1 MLLYLAPQNWS
12 TTVQPQNKRIM
23 NTSTALV
30 QCTVFHL
37 SFMGFSSAR
46 TVLVLLLFMKIS
58 CQPFPSCPSH
68 LNPSRALSTA
78 AVVGEQF
85 SCCSI
90 CTMCLLPSFLVLVL
104 ENLLL
109 GLNFPTFCRQQVLG
123 LAGTITDQWT
133 WQEQSQTYAPGTNW
147 WSWQKLSQTDWTWRE
162 LWRYKNF
169 TMNLSCH
176 CPLEYNSFLRPN
188 RVCLAFL
195 VFYVFV
201 HLFYFIFIC

>member
-90 CTMCLLPSFLVLVL
+90 CTMCLLPFLSSTCVGKLVTWFKFSNILPATSFGPGR
-104 ENLLL
+104 NY
-109 GLNFPTFCRQQVLG
+109 NRPMN
-123 LAGTITDQWT
+123 LAGTIPDLCPWHKLMVLAETITDRLDL
-133 WQEQSQTYAPGTNW
+133 AGTIV
-147 WSWQKLSQTDWTWRE
+147 L
-162 LWRYKNF
+162 
-169 TMNLSCH
+169 
-176 CPLEYNSFLRPN
+176 
-188 RVCLAFL
+188 
-195 VFYVFV
+195 
-201 HLFYFIFIC
+201 